1 MKKKPLLIVVFGALF
16 LLACL
21 CSLPLPVPYASPD
34 IPTLT
39 ETSTVLPPTDI
50 NPDYG
55 AYGLGDPF
63 YPMLGNG
70 GYDVQNYDITL
81 NVHMNDNTING
92 STIIK
97 AIASENMS
105 AFNLDFYGL
114 NILLVQVN
122 SVNAKY
128 SRSGTELTVI
138 PAGALMVGDRFE
150 VRVDYEG
157 TPRQVSDP
165 SLAVGE
171 GIGWL
176 DFDSGIYTI
185 NEPSGSMSWFPSNN
199 YPTDKAT
206 YIFRVTVEEP
216 YVVAANGILA
226 STSNSGMATT
236 YTWEENFPMA
246 SYLASVNIAKFNLRT
261 AHGPDGLLIRNY
273 FESGLDEQTIS
284 QYDNLSGMIKF
295 YSDLIAPYPFEAYG
309 VVVMPEAVGVAMENQ
324 TLSVFGSDMGFEEA
338 IAHELAHQW
347 FGDSVTLA
355 SWHDIWLNEGF
366 ATYLSWLWMEYKE
379 GKDIFTNYVESNY
392 QIAQNMFPPG
402 DPPPSQIF
410 DGSVYVRGGLT
421 LHALR
426 LTVGDDTF
434 FKILR
439 TYYYRY
445 QFGNSST
452 EDFIDVAENI
462 SGSDLKSFFDAWL
475 YASPIPPLPVPS
487 LP

>member
-1 MKKKPLLIVVFGALF
+1 MKKKRLQILVIGALF
-16 LLACL
+16 LPACL
-21 CSLPLPVPYASPD
+21 CSLPVPVPSISLVTPRV
-34 IPTLT
+34 T
-39 ETSTVLPPTDI
+39 ETLTVLPPADI
-50 NPDYG
+50 YPDHG
-55 AYGLGDPF
+55 SYGLGDPF

-70 GYDVQNYDITL
+70 GYDVLNYDITL
-81 NVHMNDNTING
+81 NVHMDENTING
-92 STIIK
+92 SAIIM
-97 AIASENMS
+97 ALASENLA
-105 AFNLDFYGL
+105 AFNLDFYGM

-122 SVNAKY
+122 YINAQY
-128 SRSGTELTVI
+128 SRSGAELTVI
-138 PAGALMVGDRFE
+138 PAAALKDGDQFE

-157 TPRQVSDP
+157 TPQPVTDP

-176 DFDSGIYTI
+176 DFTSGIYTI

-206 YIFRVTVEEP
+206 YTFRVTVENP
-216 YVVAANGILA
+216 YVVAANGLLTSTNA
-226 STSNSGMATT
+226 SGIATT
-236 YTWEENFPMA
+236 YTWEENRPMA

-261 AHGPDGLLIRNY
+261 ATGPDGLLIRNF
-273 FESGLDEQTIS
+273 FESSLNEQAIS
-284 QYDNLSGMIKF
+284 PYDKLSDMIKF

-379 GKDIFTNYVESNY
+379 GKDVFKNYVESNY
-392 QIAQNMFPPG
+392 QIARDMFPPG
-402 DPPPSQIF
+402 NPEASEIF
-410 DGSVYVRGGLT
+410 DGSVYVRGGLA

-426 LTVGDDTF
+426 LIVGDATF
-434 FKILR
+434 YEILR

-445 QFGNSST
+445 QLSNAST
-452 EDFIDVAENI
+452 EDFIGVAQEV
-462 SGSDLKSFFDAWL
+462 SGSDLGSFFNAWL
-475 YASPIPPLPVPS
+475 YASPIPPLPVP
-487 LP
+487 